1 MKQQMMA
8 AMVTTLLALAGCVNV
23 PQYHEV
29 TELDDGVLVVTRDSI
44 DAFESDRAVDN
55 VAAEYCGNRG
65 ERYEVVD
72 RSNQYVNKAGDAVF
86 RVTLKFR
93 CADHDTSAGEDTASE
108 PAKEP

>member
-1 MKQQMMA
+1 MKHLMST
-8 AMVTTLLALAGCVNV
+8 VLILALATLAGCVNT

-29 TELDDGVLVVTRDSI
+29 TELEDGVLVVTRDSI

-55 VAAEYCGNRG
+55 AAAEYCGNRG
-65 ERYEVVD
+65 ERYAVVD

-93 CADHDTSAGEDTASE
+93 CADHDSEMGLDTATE
-108 PAKEP
+108 PSPEQ